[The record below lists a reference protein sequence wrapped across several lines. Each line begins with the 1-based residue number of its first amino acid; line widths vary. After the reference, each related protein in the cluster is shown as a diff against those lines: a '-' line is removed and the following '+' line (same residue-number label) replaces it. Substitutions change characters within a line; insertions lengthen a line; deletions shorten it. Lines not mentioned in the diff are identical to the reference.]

1 MSTSLIADPLAKRL
15 MYIFLQT
22 GMVLLACQTVMILG
36 LPYALL
42 VLPVNL
48 YNAWKDKRSRYSVY
62 PSGNGSGSSDSASDD
77 GKDFKAHMSLESF
90 IAQAASVSYG
100 RPDVPAIINEAVA
113 KRDGHVGI
121 FCGGPESFRAA
132 ASNAA
137 YNAKKGCNLLG
148 PLVHYFDES
157 HEL

>member
-1 MSTSLIADPLAKRL
+1 M
-15 MYIFLQT
+15 QT
-22 GMVLLACQTVMILG
+22 GVVLLACQTVMILG

-48 YNAWKDKRSRYSVY
+48 YNAWKDKRARLSIHPGHS
-62 PSGNGSGSSDSASDD
+62 SGSSDSASDD
-77 GKDFKAHMSLESF
+77 GKDFNGSHTSLESF
-90 IAQAASVSYG
+90 ITQAAAISYG

-121 FCGGPESFRAA
+121 FAGGPESFRAA
-132 ASNAA
+132 ASVAA
-137 YNAKKGCNLLG
+137 YNARQNCNIFG
-148 PLVHYFDES
+148 DLVHYFDES